1 MKKKT
6 VLTVILTALIV
17 LSAAVLGVAN
27 VFRVDGVV
35 VNAPMVSDAA
45 KAEAEALQEELAM
58 VYQGE
63 NTLFANEAKA
73 EEVFAKYP
81 YFRLTSFEKEFPN
94 ILVIEDGRAYLS
106 DANCPDKLCVHQ
118 GKISRTGE
126 VITCLPN
133 KLTVTVFGA
142 EESVDLIS

>member
-1 MKKKT
+1 MKKRDI
-6 VLTVILTALIV
+6 ILIASILVVAIAFFLIV
-17 LSAAVLGVAN
+17 ELTKEEGAGV
-27 VFRVDGVV
+27 VVKVDGVEV
-35 VNAPMVSDAA
+35 
-45 KAEAEALQEELAM
+45 AEYSLSKS
-58 VYQGE
+58 G
-63 NTLFANEAKA
+63 T
-73 EEVFAKYP
+73 YP
-81 YFRLTSFEKEFPN
+81 LNGGTN
-94 ILVIEDGRAYLS
+94 ILVIENGRAYLS

>member
-1 MKKKT
+1 MKKRDIILIASIL
-6 VLTVILTALIV
+6 VIAIAFFLVVELTKEEGA
-17 LSAAVLGVAN
+17 GV
-27 VFRVDGVV
+27 VVKVDGVEV
-35 VNAPMVSDAA
+35 
-45 KAEAEALQEELAM
+45 AEYSLSKS
-58 VYQGE
+58 G
-63 NTLFANEAKA
+63 T
-73 EEVFAKYP
+73 YP
-81 YFRLTSFEKEFPN
+81 LNGGTN

>member
-1 MKKKT
+1 MKKRDI
-6 VLTVILTALIV
+6 ILIASILVVAIAFFLIV
-17 LSAAVLGVAN
+17 ELTKEEGAGV
-27 VFRVDGVV
+27 VVKVDGVEV
-35 VNAPMVSDAA
+35 
-45 KAEAEALQEELAM
+45 AEYSLSKS
-58 VYQGE
+58 G
-63 NTLFANEAKA
+63 T
-73 EEVFAKYP
+73 YP
-81 YFRLTSFEKEFPN
+81 LNGGTN

-142 EESVDLIS
+142 KESVDLIS

>member
-1 MKKKT
+1 MKKRDI
-6 VLTVILTALIV
+6 ILIASILAVAIALFLIV
-17 LSAAVLGVAN
+17 ELTKEEGAGV
-27 VFRVDGVV
+27 VVKVDGVEV
-35 VNAPMVSDAA
+35 
-45 KAEAEALQEELAM
+45 AEYSLSKN
-58 VYQGE
+58 G
-63 NTLFANEAKA
+63 T
-73 EEVFAKYP
+73 YP
-81 YFRLTSFEKEFPN
+81 LNGGTN

-142 EESVDLIS
+142 EASVDLIS

>member
-1 MKKKT
+1 MKKRDII
-6 VLTVILTALIV
+6 LIASILVIAIAFFLIV
-17 LSAAVLGVAN
+17 ELTKEEGAGV
-27 VFRVDGVV
+27 VVKVDGVEV
-35 VNAPMVSDAA
+35 
-45 KAEAEALQEELAM
+45 AEYSLSKN
-58 VYQGE
+58 G
-63 NTLFANEAKA
+63 T
-73 EEVFAKYP
+73 YP
-81 YFRLTSFEKEFPN
+81 LNGGTN

>member
-1 MKKKT
+1 MKKRDI
-6 VLTVILTALIV
+6 ILIASILVVAIAFFLIV
-17 LSAAVLGVAN
+17 ELTKEEGAGV
-27 VFRVDGVV
+27 VVKVDGVEV
-35 VNAPMVSDAA
+35 
-45 KAEAEALQEELAM
+45 AEYSLSKS
-58 VYQGE
+58 G
-63 NTLFANEAKA
+63 T
-73 EEVFAKYP
+73 YP
-81 YFRLTSFEKEFPN
+81 LNDGTN

>member
-1 MKKKT
+1 MKKRDI
-6 VLTVILTALIV
+6 ILIASILIV
-17 LSAAVLGVAN
+17 AIAFFLIVELTKEEGAGVT
-27 VFRVDGVV
+27 VKVDGVEV
-35 VNAPMVSDAA
+35 
-45 KAEAEALQEELAM
+45 AEYSLSKN
-58 VYQGE
+58 G
-63 NTLFANEAKA
+63 T
-73 EEVFAKYP
+73 YP
-81 YFRLTSFEKEFPN
+81 LNGGTN
-94 ILVIEDGRAYLS
+94 ILVIEDGRAYLI

>member
-1 MKKKT
+1 MKKRDI
-6 VLTVILTALIV
+6 ILIASILAVAIALFLIV
-17 LSAAVLGVAN
+17 ELTKEEGAGV
-27 VFRVDGVV
+27 VVKVDGVEV
-35 VNAPMVSDAA
+35 
-45 KAEAEALQEELAM
+45 AEYSLSKN
-58 VYQGE
+58 G
-63 NTLFANEAKA
+63 T
-73 EEVFAKYP
+73 YP
-81 YFRLTSFEKEFPN
+81 LNGGTN
-94 ILVIEDGRAYLS
+94 ILVIENGRAYLS

>member
-1 MKKKT
+1 MKKRDIILILS
-6 VLTVILTALIV
+6 VLLIAAALFLVVELTKEDGA
-17 LSAAVLGVAN
+17 GV
-27 VFRVDGVV
+27 VVKVDGVEV
-35 VNAPMVSDAA
+35 
-45 KAEAEALQEELAM
+45 AEYSLSKS
-58 VYQGE
+58 G
-63 NTLFANEAKA
+63 T
-73 EEVFAKYP
+73 YP
-81 YFRLTSFEKEFPN
+81 LNGGTN

>member
-1 MKKKT
+1 MKKRDII
-6 VLTVILTALIV
+6 LIASILVIAITFLLIV
-17 LSAAVLGVAN
+17 ELTKEEGA
-27 VFRVDGVV
+27 GVV
-35 VNAPMVSDAA
+35 IKVNGVEV
-45 KAEAEALQEELAM
+45 AEYSLSKS
-58 VYQGE
+58 G
-63 NTLFANEAKA
+63 T
-73 EEVFAKYP
+73 YP
-81 YFRLTSFEKEFPN
+81 LNGGTN